1 MECDNNLRL
10 FGELGLEQANTEG
23 WRNVFEDS
31 DDGSVFHWW
40 THLGFCPECIA
51 ERPDLVSE

>member
-1 MECDNNLRL
+1 MNFLL
-10 FGELGLEQANTEG
+10 FGELGLGQANTEG